1 MLHQNR
7 NRTALKEA
15 KLSLG
20 NGSISGA
27 VQNRIDNLGGQKDA
41 QILLRMPPEL
51 KRRLRAAVQDINSGL
66 KRHKRLQMAEVL
78 RTLITVYL
86 DDLDASKVRH

>member
-7 NRTALKEA
+7 TRTALKEA

-20 NGSISGA
+20 NGSISEA
-27 VQNRIDNLGGQKDA
+27 VQNRIDNLGGKDA

-66 KRHKRLQMAEVL
+66 KSHKRLQMAEVL

>member
-7 NRTALKEA
+7 NRTALKEV

-66 KRHKRLQMAEVL
+66 KSHKRLQMAEVL

>member
-27 VQNRIDNLGGQKDA
+27 VQNRIDNLGGKDA
-41 QILLRMPPEL
+41 QILLRMPHEL

-66 KRHKRLQMAEVL
+66 KSHKRLQMAEVL

>member
-41 QILLRMPPEL
+41 QILLRMQQC
-51 KRRLRAAVQDINSGL
+51 V
-66 KRHKRLQMAEVL
+66 
-78 RTLITVYL
+78 T
-86 DDLDASKVRH
+86 